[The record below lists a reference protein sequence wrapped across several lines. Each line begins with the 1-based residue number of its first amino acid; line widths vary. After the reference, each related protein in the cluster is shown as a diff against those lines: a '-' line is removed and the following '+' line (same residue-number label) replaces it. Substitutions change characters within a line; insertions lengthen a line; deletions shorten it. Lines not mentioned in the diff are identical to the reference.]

1 MDDGESRQALVNI
14 DGSSGEAVYVQIAR
28 YLRERAMSG
37 TWELGARLPSENELS
52 AQFGVNR
59 ETIKNAYRVL
69 VAEGLV
75 LVRKGLGAYLVA
87 VPVRRELE
95 LGHGDQVSARM
106 PGPAERARLGLAPGI
121 PVLVITRAD
130 GAQEVH
136 GAAATIGRVA
146 CEGQPAASGPT
157 PQ

>member
-1 MDDGESRQALVNI
+1 MNI

-28 YLRERAMSG
+28 YLRDRVMAG
-37 TWELGARLPSENELS
+37 AWELGTRLPSENELA

-59 ETIKNAYRVL
+59 ETVKNAYRVL

-87 VPVRRELE
+87 VPARRELE

-106 PGPAERARLGLAPGI
+106 PGPAERKRLGLAPGN
-121 PVLVITRAD
+121 PVLVISRAG
-130 GAQEVH
+130 GAEEYH
-136 GAAATIGRVA
+136 GAAATIARVA
-146 CEGQPAASGPT
+146 CPDAASGAPG
-157 PQ
+157 PR